1 MTDMKRQGLI
11 CIKSKCNSHFPQK
24 FPQNHTSSTQCSE
37 CQHTWKPEGVR
48 YKGTDIKVIHGRS
61 QIRLLGIRYNMWLD
75 STTQRRYLMDRL
87 TEMACYLHKIRDLA
101 IENSL
106 RLVAC
111 ILAPLLAF
119 SGPIIIWPQK
129 KIKRLTAAF
138 VRCNKEAWHMS
149 PNTSTALFTFPRA
162 WS

>member
-1 MTDMKRQGLI
+1 
-11 CIKSKCNSHFPQK
+11 
-24 FPQNHTSSTQCSE
+24 
-37 CQHTWKPEGVR
+37 
-48 YKGTDIKVIHGRS
+48 
-61 QIRLLGIRYNMWLD
+61 
-75 STTQRRYLMDRL
+75 MDRL

-138 VRCNKEAWHMS
+138 VRCREIMMFIGKPKERSIMISNKVQ
-149 PNTSTALFTFPRA
+149 
-162 WS
+162 